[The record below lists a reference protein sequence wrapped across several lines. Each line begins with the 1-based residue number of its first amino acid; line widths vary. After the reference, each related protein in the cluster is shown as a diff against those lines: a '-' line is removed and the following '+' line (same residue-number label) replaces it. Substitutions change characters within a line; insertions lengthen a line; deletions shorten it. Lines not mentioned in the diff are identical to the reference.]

1 MILIGVMAYSGI
13 TSYIGGMSKTKDEF
27 YTNNNMFDI
36 ELIGNNFTNEDL
48 EKIKSIDNV
57 NDAERKLSIKGT
69 TTDDKVLLLNFIESH
84 NIFKFYLFDGI
95 SFDVNKSG
103 VWLDNFYAE
112 KNNIKVGDTIIW
124 HIYGSDKYY
133 TSKIVVLNKKSQNQN
148 MTMTRSYLESLGL
161 TYVPN
166 SLYINNDNINKEDLG
181 IKLVQNI
188 DSLTESMNNI

>member
-1 MILIGVMAYSGI
+1 MAYSGI

-69 TTDDKVLLLNFIESH
+69 TTDDKVLLLNFIESN
-84 NIFKFYLFDGI
+84 NIFKFHLFDGI
-95 SFDVNKSG
+95 RFDVNKSS

>member
-69 TTDDKVLLLNFIESH
+69 TTDDKVLLLNFIESN

-95 SFDVNKSG
+95 SFDVNKSS

>member
-69 TTDDKVLLLNFIESH
+69 TTDDKVLLLNFIESN

-95 SFDVNKSG
+95 SFDVNKSS
-103 VWLDNFYAE
+103 V
-112 KNNIKVGDTIIW
+112 
-124 HIYGSDKYY
+124 
-133 TSKIVVLNKKSQNQN
+133 
-148 MTMTRSYLESLGL
+148 
-161 TYVPN
+161 
-166 SLYINNDNINKEDLG
+166 
-181 IKLVQNI
+181 
-188 DSLTESMNNI
+188 

>member
-13 TSYIGGMSKTKDEF
+13 TSYIDGMSKTKDEF

-69 TTDDKVLLLNFIESH
+69 TTDDKVLLLNFIESN
-84 NIFKFYLFDGI
+84 NISKFYLFDEI
-95 SFDVNKSG
+95 SFDVNKSS
-103 VWLDNFYAE
+103 VRLDNFYAE

-133 TSKIVVLNKKSQNQN
+133 TSKIVVLNKESQNQN

-181 IKLVQNI
+181 IELVQNI

>member
-69 TTDDKVLLLNFIESH
+69 ITDDKVLLLNFIESN

-95 SFDVNKSG
+95 SFDVNKSS

-166 SLYINNDNINKEDLG
+166 SLYTNNDNINKEDLG
-181 IKLVQNI
+181 IELVQNI